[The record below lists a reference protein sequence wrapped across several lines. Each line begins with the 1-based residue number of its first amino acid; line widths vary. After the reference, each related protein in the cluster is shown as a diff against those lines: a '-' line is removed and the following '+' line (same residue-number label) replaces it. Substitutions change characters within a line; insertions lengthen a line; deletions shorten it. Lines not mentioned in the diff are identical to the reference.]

1 MLQNLPKTGGF
12 SNDLAVLKV
21 NCRGNSGQRGHMHT
35 DAVQLT
41 HTAITRHK

>member
-21 NCRGNSGQRGHMHT
+21 NYRGNSGQRGHMHT
-35 DAVQLT
+35 YRAHSL
-41 HTAITRHK
+41 HKAQ